1 VLGVDGS
8 RPARRAVEFVARLA
22 PPRGGRVRC
31 VTVLEP
37 TRVPSMPL
45 VPASFR
51 ATVAGQARALDR
63 ARATRARR
71 ALDAVVARLERA
83 GWRATGEVRYGIPVE
98 VLLEAVKALRADT
111 LALGARGAGNRTAR
125 ALLGSV
131 AEGALRRAAVPVLIA
146 P

>member
-1 VLGVDGS
+1 
-8 RPARRAVEFVARLA
+8 
-22 PPRGGRVRC
+22 
-31 VTVLEP
+31 
-37 TRVPSMPL
+37 MPL

-51 ATVAGQARALDR
+51 ATIAGQARALDR

-98 VLLEAVKALRADT
+98 VLLEAVKALRADM

-125 ALLGSV
+125 VLLGSV

>member
-8 RPARRAVEFVARLA
+8 RPARRAVELVARLA

-51 ATVAGQARALDR
+51 ATIAGQARALDR
-63 ARATRARR
+63 ARTRARR